1 MKVILK
7 KAVVVVTIG
16 MMAMLQS
23 CSSND
28 DLDGYTPTNFNVGGK
43 VEKGPF
49 VRGTA
54 IQMQP
59 LDADLDE
66 TGESFTST
74 ITDNEGTFTFGSK
87 LLKSPYVKLSASGY
101 YFNEVTGELSKGT
114 LALNAVANLQNAA
127 DVNLNILSHLKYQR
141 VMDLVSKDGKSFK
154 EANNQAQEEVLK
166 TFGLEKYA
174 KTDVNHFSI
183 TSGTDEAAALIA
195 VSSLILYNRS
205 EAQITEYLSQLSEEF
220 AEDGNFSETT
230 KLQIRKDMF
239 SLESKLPQIAENIKK
254 RYQEMGKEV
263 AVKNLIYYFDWD
275 GDGTAG
281 NEIAPENHPV
291 SLEANNINVPM
302 EGGSYEVKVNTT
314 VPVYLERPS
323 ISGDDISNLTPVWGM
338 EIYETGSGSE
348 PSINYT
354 KELNNNILKV
364 VVKAASFRKEQTA
377 SIPLYD
383 GMGNV
388 VASLSLTQQANPNA
402 EIIVPRLGSEGI
414 SLVSDFM
421 RSLSEAVTLEAG
433 INYCYTKIINNPRL
447 VAPSLV
453 APISSSEPNIRN
465 CWIDSY
471 QALNMIARLYR
482 ADAMYRAV
490 YSPYLNVYRDLCY
503 YQLLTW
509 WGGVVV
515 IPNTGFDGYVDSY
528 VSRTSESGILQML
541 EEELLDAIKDLDE
554 KKCVAFAINANDA
567 LFVSKDVAR
576 ILLAKV
582 YMYQQKWAAAS
593 ELLQQ
598 VVDKNIYSMEKVPT
612 KYTSE
617 NKDLILALNFS
628 NGSRASRVNVDGSP
642 EDVVPIMTTT
652 DVKLLYAECEIHLGN
667 NAKASK
673 YISEVGNI
681 NGISGTNVSVEGIK
695 QLRKSLKLQDYFAF
709 LKRNGLAMKEL
720 GLEKYQLL
728 LPIPQNEINANP
740 NLTQNPGY

>member
-141 VMDLVSKDGKSFK
+141 VMDLVAKDGKSFK

-291 SLEANNINVPM
+291 SLETNNINVPM

-323 ISGDDISNLTPVWGM
+323 IPGDDIYDNSTSVLGM
-338 EIYETGSGSE
+338 KIYETGSGSE
-348 PSINYT
+348 PCINYS

-364 VVKAASFRKEQTA
+364 VVKAASFRKEQA
-377 SIPLYD
+377 VSIPLYD

-388 VASLSLTQQANPNA
+388 VARLNLTQQANPNA
-402 EIIVPRLGSEGI
+402 EIIVPRLGSDGI

-447 VAPSLV
+447 VAP
-453 APISSSEPNIRN
+453 ISSFNENLINYWSNEY
-465 CWIDSY
+465 SS
-471 QALNMIARLYR
+471 LNLIAYLYR
-482 ADAMYRAV
+482 ADSMYRAV
-490 YSPYLNVYRDLCY
+490 YSPYLNVYRDMCY
-503 YQLLTW
+503 YQMLIW

-515 IPNTGFDGYVDSY
+515 VPNAGFESY
-528 VSRTSESGILQML
+528 ADPSRTSESSILQML
-541 EEELLDAIKDLDE
+541 EEELVEAIRNLDE
-554 KKCVAFAINANDA
+554 KKCVAFATNANDA

-593 ELLQQ
+593 NLLQK
-598 VVDKNIYSMEKVPT
+598 VVDKSIYPIEKVPT

-617 NKDLILALNFS
+617 NKDLILALMVGNE
-628 NGSRASRVNVDGSP
+628 SRASRVYVDGSP

-673 YISEVGNI
+673 YISEVDNV
-681 NGISGTNVSVEGIK
+681 NGISGTSVSVEGIK

-709 LKRNGLAMKEL
+709 LKRNGLAIKEL

-728 LPIPQNEINANP
+728 LPIPQNEINAYPSLN
-740 NLTQNPGY
+740 QNPGY

>member
-141 VMDLVSKDGKSFK
+141 VMDLVAKDGKSFK
-154 EANNQAQEEVLK
+154 GANNQAQEEVLK

-291 SLEANNINVPM
+291 SLEENNINVPM

-323 ISGDDISNLTPVWGM
+323 IPGDDIYDNSTSVSGM
-338 EIYETGSGSE
+338 GIYETGSGSV

-354 KELNNNILKV
+354 KELKNNILKV
-364 VVKAASFRKEQTA
+364 VVKAASFRKEQA
-377 SIPLYD
+377 VSIPLYD

-388 VASLSLTQQANPNA
+388 VARLNLTQQANPNA
-402 EIIVPRLGSEGI
+402 EIIVPRLGSEGLSCVYGFLI
-414 SLVSDFM
+414 SLAN
-421 RSLSEAVTLEAG
+421 AVTLEAQM
-433 INYCYTKIINNPRL
+433 NYRYTKIINDPNF
-447 VAPSLV
+447 V
-453 APISSSEPNIRN
+453 APIRSSEPNIRK
-465 CWIDSY
+465 CWNDSY
-471 QALNMIARLYR
+471 QALNMIAWLYR

-503 YQLLTW
+503 YQMLIW

-515 IPNTGFDGYVDSY
+515 MPNAGFESY
-528 VSRTSESGILQML
+528 ADPSKTSESSILQML
-541 EEELLDAIKDLDE
+541 EEELVDAIKNLDE
-554 KKCVAFAINANDA
+554 KKCVAFATNANDA

-593 ELLQQ
+593 NLLQQ

-617 NKDLILALNFS
+617 NKDLILALEFG

-642 EDVVPIMTTT
+642 EKVVPIMTTT

-709 LKRNGLAMKEL
+709 LKRNGLAIKEL

-728 LPIPQNEINANP
+728 LPIPENAIDMNP

>member
-141 VMDLVSKDGKSFK
+141 VMDLVAKDGKSFK

-291 SLEANNINVPM
+291 SLETNNINVPM

-323 ISGDDISNLTPVWGM
+323 IPGDDIYDNSTSVSGM
-338 EIYETGSGSE
+338 GIYETGSGSE
-348 PSINYT
+348 PCINYT

-364 VVKAASFRKEQTA
+364 VVKAASFRKEQA
-377 SIPLYD
+377 VSIPLYD
-383 GMGNV
+383 GMGNE
-388 VASLSLTQQANPNA
+388 VARLNLTQQANPNA
-402 EIIVPRLGSEGI
+402 EIIVPRLGSVGI
-414 SLVSDFM
+414 SCVSEFM
-421 RSLSEAVTLEAG
+421 KSLANAVTLEAQM
-433 INYCYTKIINNPRL
+433 NFRYTKIINDPNF
-447 VAPSLV
+447 V
-453 APISSSEPNIRN
+453 APIRSSEPNIRK
-465 CWIDSY
+465 CWNDSY

-503 YQLLTW
+503 YQMLIW

-515 IPNTGFDGYVDSY
+515 MPNAGFEGYADSY
-528 VSRTSESGILQML
+528 VPRTSESSILQML
-541 EEELLDAIKDLDE
+541 EEELVEAIRNLDE
-554 KKCVAFAINANDA
+554 KKCVAFATNANDA

-593 ELLQQ
+593 NLLQQ

-617 NKDLILALNFS
+617 NKDLIWSFAEY
-628 NGSRASRVNVDGSP
+628 RITRVSRVYVDGSP
-642 EDVVPIMTTT
+642 EEVVPIMTTT
-652 DVKLLYAECEIHLGN
+652 DVKLLYAECQIHLGN

-681 NGISGTNVSVEGIK
+681 NGISGTSVSVEGIK

-728 LPIPQNEINANP
+728 LPIPQDEINANP
-740 NLTQNPGY
+740 SLNQNPGY

>member
-291 SLEANNINVPM
+291 SLETNNINVPM

-323 ISGDDISNLTPVWGM
+323 IPGDDISNLTPVLGM
-338 EIYETGSGSE
+338 GIYETGSGSE

-364 VVKAASFRKEQTA
+364 VVKAASFRKEQA
-377 SIPLYD
+377 VSIPLYD

-421 RSLSEAVTLEAG
+421 RSLSEAVTREAG
-433 INYCYTKIINNPRL
+433 MNYRYTKIINDPRF
-447 VAPSLV
+447 V
-453 APISSSEPNIRN
+453 APIRSSETNIHN

-554 KKCVAFAINANDA
+554 KKCVAFATNANDA

-593 ELLQQ
+593 NLLQQ

-617 NKDLILALNFS
+617 NKDLILALKFGI
-628 NGSRASRVNVDGSP
+628 GSRASRVNVDGSP
-642 EDVVPIMTTT
+642 EEVVPIMTTT

-728 LPIPQNEINANP
+728 LPIPQNELMGNP
-740 NLTQNPGY
+740 NLNQNPGY

>member
-28 DLDGYTPTNFNVGGK
+28 DLDGYTPTNFNVAGK

-141 VMDLVSKDGKSFK
+141 VMNLVAKDGKSFK

-263 AVKNLIYYFDWD
+263 AVKNLIYFFDWD

-291 SLEANNINVPM
+291 SLETNNINVPM

-323 ISGDDISNLTPVWGM
+323 FSEIENYPSVSVSGT
-338 EIYETGSGSE
+338 EIYETGSGNE
-348 PSINYT
+348 PCINYT

-364 VVKAASFRKEQTA
+364 VVKAASFRKEQA
-377 SIPLYD
+377 VSIPLYD
-383 GMGNV
+383 GMGNE
-388 VASLSLTQQANPNA
+388 VACLNLTQQANPNA
-402 EIIVPRLGSEGI
+402 EIIVPRLGSVGI

-433 INYCYTKIINNPRL
+433 MNYRYTKIINDSRF
-447 VAPSLV
+447 V
-453 APISSSEPNIRN
+453 APIRSSEPNIHN
-465 CWIDSY
+465 CWINSY

-482 ADAMYRAV
+482 VDSMYRAV

-503 YQLLTW
+503 YQMLIW

-515 IPNTGFDGYVDSY
+515 MPNAGFEGYADSY
-528 VSRTSESGILQML
+528 VPRTSESSILQML
-541 EEELLDAIKDLDE
+541 EEELVEAIRNLDE
-554 KKCVAFAINANDA
+554 KKCVAFATNANDA

-593 ELLQQ
+593 NLLQQ

-617 NKDLILALNFS
+617 NKDLILALKFGI
-628 NGSRASRVNVDGSP
+628 GSRASRVNVDGSP
-642 EDVVPIMTTT
+642 EEVVPIMTTT

-728 LPIPQNEINANP
+728 LPIPQNELMGNP
-740 NLTQNPGY
+740 NLNQNPGY

>member
-141 VMDLVSKDGKSFK
+141 VMDLVAKDGKSFK
-154 EANNQAQEEVLK
+154 EATNQAQEEVLK

-291 SLEANNINVPM
+291 SLETNNINVPM

-323 ISGDDISNLTPVWGM
+323 IPGDDKYDNLTSVPGM
-338 EIYETGSGSE
+338 GIYETGSGSE
-348 PSINYT
+348 PCINYT

-364 VVKAASFRKEQTA
+364 VVKAASFRKEQA
-377 SIPLYD
+377 VSIPLYD

-388 VASLSLTQQANPNA
+388 VASLNLTQQANPNA
-402 EIIVPRLGSEGI
+402 GIIVPRLGSDGI
-414 SLVSDFM
+414 SCVFGFM
-421 RSLSEAVTLEAG
+421 ESLANAVTLEAQM
-433 INYCYTKIINNPRL
+433 NYRYTKIIND
-447 VAPSLV
+447 PSFV
-453 APISSSEPNIRN
+453 APIRSSESNIHD
-465 CWIDSY
+465 CWINSY
-471 QALNMIARLYR
+471 QALNRIASLYR

-503 YQLLTW
+503 YQMLIW

-515 IPNTGFDGYVDSY
+515 MPNAGFGSCADP
-528 VSRTSESGILQML
+528 SRTSESSILQML
-541 EEELLDAIKDLDE
+541 EEELVEAIRNLDE
-554 KKCVAFAINANDA
+554 KKCVAFATNANDA

-593 ELLQQ
+593 DLLQK

-617 NKDLILALNFS
+617 SKDLILALMFGI
-628 NGSRASRVNVDGSP
+628 GSRASRVNVDGSP
-642 EDVVPIMTTT
+642 EEVVPIMTTT
-652 DVKLLYAECEIHLGN
+652 DVKLLYAECQIHLGN

-728 LPIPQNEINANP
+728 LPIPQNEIDMNP
-740 NLTQNPGY
+740 NFTQNPGY

>member
-141 VMDLVSKDGKSFK
+141 VMDLVAKDGKSFK

-291 SLEANNINVPM
+291 SLETNNINVPM

-323 ISGDDISNLTPVWGM
+323 IPGDDIYDNSTSVLGM
-338 EIYETGSGSE
+338 KIYETGSGSE
-348 PSINYT
+348 PCINYS

-364 VVKAASFRKEQTA
+364 VVKAASFRKKQA
-377 SIPLYD
+377 VSIPLYD

-388 VASLSLTQQANPNA
+388 VARLNLTQQANPNA
-402 EIIVPRLGSEGI
+402 EIIVPRLGSDGI
-414 SLVSDFM
+414 SCVSEFM
-421 RSLSEAVTLEAG
+421 KSLANAVTLEAQM
-433 INYCYTKIINNPRL
+433 NYRYTKIIND
-447 VAPSLV
+447 PSFV
-453 APISSSEPNIRN
+453 APIRSSESNIHN
-465 CWIDSY
+465 CYINSY

-490 YSPYLNVYRDLCY
+490 YSPYLNVYRDMCY
-503 YQLLTW
+503 YQMLIW

-515 IPNTGFDGYVDSY
+515 VPNAGFEGYADSY
-528 VSRTSESGILQML
+528 VPRTSESSILQML
-541 EEELLDAIKDLDE
+541 EEELVEAIRNLDE
-554 KKCVAFAINANDA
+554 KKCVAFATNANDA

-593 ELLQQ
+593 NLLQQ

-617 NKDLILALNFS
+617 NKDLILALKVGNE
-628 NGSRASRVNVDGSP
+628 SRDSRVNVDGSP
-642 EDVVPIMTTT
+642 EKVVPIMTTT

-728 LPIPQNEINANP
+728 LPIPQDEINANP
-740 NLTQNPGY
+740 SLNQNPGY

>member
-59 LDADLDE
+59 LDAELDE

-141 VMDLVSKDGKSFK
+141 VMDLVAKDGKSFK

-166 TFGLEKYA
+166 IFGLEKYA

-291 SLEANNINVPM
+291 RLETNNINVPM

-323 ISGDDISNLTPVWGM
+323 IPGDDIYDNSTSVSGM
-338 EIYETGSGSE
+338 EIYETGSE
-348 PSINYT
+348 PCFNYT

-364 VVKAASFRKEQTA
+364 VVKAASFRKEQA
-377 SIPLYD
+377 VSIPLYD

-388 VASLSLTQQANPNA
+388 VASLNLTQEANPNA
-402 EIIVPRLGSEGI
+402 EIIVPRLGSDGI
-414 SLVSDFM
+414 RLVSGLM
-421 RSLSEAVTLEAG
+421 ERLANAVTLEAQM
-433 INYCYTKIINNPRL
+433 NYRYTKIINDPHF
-447 VAPSLV
+447 V
-453 APISSSEPNIRN
+453 APISSSEPNINN
-465 CWIDSY
+465 CWRYSY
-471 QALNMIARLYR
+471 QALNRIAMLYR

-503 YQLLTW
+503 YQMLIW

-515 IPNTGFDGYVDSY
+515 VPNAGFESY
-528 VSRTSESGILQML
+528 ADPSRTSESSILQML
-541 EEELLDAIKDLDE
+541 EEELVEAIRNLDE
-554 KKCVAFAINANDA
+554 KKCVAFATNANDA

-593 ELLQQ
+593 NLLQK
-598 VVDKNIYSMEKVPT
+598 VVDKSIYPIEKVPT

-617 NKDLILALNFS
+617 NKDLILALMVGNE
-628 NGSRASRVNVDGSP
+628 SRASRVYVDGSP

-673 YISEVGNI
+673 YISEVDNV
-681 NGISGTNVSVEGIK
+681 NGISGTSVSVEGIK
-695 QLRKSLKLQDYFAF
+695 QLKKSLKLQDYFAF
-709 LKRNGLAMKEL
+709 LKRNGLAIKEL

-728 LPIPQNEINANP
+728 LPIPQNEINMNP
-740 NLTQNPGY
+740 NMTQNPGY

>member
-141 VMDLVSKDGKSFK
+141 VMDLVAKDGKSFK

-291 SLEANNINVPM
+291 SLETNNINVPM

-323 ISGDDISNLTPVWGM
+323 IPGDDIYDNSTSVSGM
-338 EIYETGSGSE
+338 GIYETGSGSE
-348 PSINYT
+348 PCINYT

-364 VVKAASFRKEQTA
+364 VVKAAFFRKEQA
-377 SIPLYD
+377 VSVPLYD

-388 VASLSLTQQANPNA
+388 VARLNLTQQANPNA
-402 EIIVPRLGSEGI
+402 EIIVPRLGSVGI
-414 SLVSDFM
+414 SCVSEFM
-421 RSLSEAVTLEAG
+421 KSLANAVTLEAQ
-433 INYCYTKIINNPRL
+433 INYRYTKIINDSRF
-447 VAPSLV
+447 V
-453 APISSSEPNIRN
+453 APIRSSEPNIRK
-465 CWIDSY
+465 CWNDSY

-503 YQLLTW
+503 YQMLIW

-515 IPNTGFDGYVDSY
+515 MPNAGFEGYADSY
-528 VSRTSESGILQML
+528 VPRTSESSILQML
-541 EEELLDAIKDLDE
+541 EEELVEAIRNLDE
-554 KKCVAFAINANDA
+554 KKCVAFATNANDA

-593 ELLQQ
+593 DLLQQ

-617 NKDLILALNFS
+617 SKDLILALKVGNE
-628 NGSRASRVNVDGSP
+628 SRASRVNVDGSP
-642 EDVVPIMTTT
+642 EEVVPIMTTT

-681 NGISGTNVSVEGIK
+681 NGISGTSVSVEGIK

-728 LPIPQNEINANP
+728 LPIPQDEINANP
-740 NLTQNPGY
+740 SLNQNPGY

>member
-141 VMDLVSKDGKSFK
+141 VMDLVAKDGKSFK

-263 AVKNLIYYFDWD
+263 AVKNLIYFFDWD

-291 SLEANNINVPM
+291 SLETNNINVPM

-323 ISGDDISNLTPVWGM
+323 IPGDDIYDNSTSVLGM
-338 EIYETGSGSE
+338 KIYETGSGSE
-348 PSINYT
+348 PCINYS

-364 VVKAASFRKEQTA
+364 VVKAASFRKEQA
-377 SIPLYD
+377 VSIPLYD

-388 VASLSLTQQANPNA
+388 VARLNLTQQANPNA
-402 EIIVPRLGSEGI
+402 EIIVPRLGSDGI

-447 VAPSLV
+447 VAP
-453 APISSSEPNIRN
+453 ISSFNENLINYWSNEY
-465 CWIDSY
+465 SS
-471 QALNMIARLYR
+471 LNLIAYLYR
-482 ADAMYRAV
+482 ADSMYRAV
-490 YSPYLNVYRDLCY
+490 YSPYLNVYRDMCY
-503 YQLLTW
+503 YQMLIW

-515 IPNTGFDGYVDSY
+515 VPNAGFESY
-528 VSRTSESGILQML
+528 ADPSRTSESSILQML
-541 EEELLDAIKDLDE
+541 EEELVEAIRNLDE
-554 KKCVAFAINANDA
+554 KKCVAFATNANDA

-593 ELLQQ
+593 DLLQK

-617 NKDLILALNFS
+617 SKDLILALMFGI
-628 NGSRASRVNVDGSP
+628 GSRASRVNVDGSP
-642 EDVVPIMTTT
+642 EEVVPIMTTT
-652 DVKLLYAECEIHLGN
+652 DVKLLYAECQIHLGN

-728 LPIPQNEINANP
+728 LPIPQNEIDMNP
-740 NLTQNPGY
+740 NFTQNPGY

>member
-141 VMDLVSKDGKSFK
+141 VMDLVAKDGKSFK

-263 AVKNLIYYFDWD
+263 AVKNLIYFFDWD

-291 SLEANNINVPM
+291 SLETNNINVPM

-323 ISGDDISNLTPVWGM
+323 IPGDDIYDNSTSVLGM
-338 EIYETGSGSE
+338 KIYETGSGSE
-348 PSINYT
+348 PCINYS

-364 VVKAASFRKEQTA
+364 VVKAASFRKEQA
-377 SIPLYD
+377 VSIPLYD

-388 VASLSLTQQANPNA
+388 VARLNLTQQANPNA
-402 EIIVPRLGSEGI
+402 EIIVPRLGSDGI

-447 VAPSLV
+447 VAP
-453 APISSSEPNIRN
+453 ISSFNENLINYWSNEY
-465 CWIDSY
+465 SS
-471 QALNMIARLYR
+471 LNLIAYFYR
-482 ADAMYRAV
+482 ADSMYRAV
-490 YSPYLNVYRDLCY
+490 YSPYLNVYRDMCY
-503 YQLLTW
+503 YQMLIW

-515 IPNTGFDGYVDSY
+515 VPNAGFESY
-528 VSRTSESGILQML
+528 ADPSRTSESSILQML
-541 EEELLDAIKDLDE
+541 EEELVEAIRNLDE
-554 KKCVAFAINANDA
+554 KKCVAFATNANDA

-593 ELLQQ
+593 NLLQK
-598 VVDKNIYSMEKVPT
+598 VVDKSIYPIEKVPT

-617 NKDLILALNFS
+617 NKDLILALMVGNE
-628 NGSRASRVNVDGSP
+628 SRASRVYVDGSP

-673 YISEVGNI
+673 YISEVDNV
-681 NGISGTNVSVEGIK
+681 NGISGTSVSVEGIK

-709 LKRNGLAMKEL
+709 LKRNGLAIKEL

-728 LPIPQNEINANP
+728 LPIPQNEINMNP
-740 NLTQNPGY
+740 NMTQNPGY

>member
-141 VMDLVSKDGKSFK
+141 VMDLVAKDGKSFK

-239 SLESKLPQIAENIKK
+239 SLKSKLPQIAENIKK

-263 AVKNLIYYFDWD
+263 AVKNLIYFFDWD

-291 SLEANNINVPM
+291 SLETNNINVPM

-323 ISGDDISNLTPVWGM
+323 IPGDDIYDNSTSVLGM
-338 EIYETGSGSE
+338 KIYETGSGSE
-348 PSINYT
+348 PCINYS

-364 VVKAASFRKEQTA
+364 VVKAASFRKEQA
-377 SIPLYD
+377 VSIPLYD

-388 VASLSLTQQANPNA
+388 VARLNLTQQANPNA
-402 EIIVPRLGSEGI
+402 EIIVPRLGSDGI

-447 VAPSLV
+447 VAP
-453 APISSSEPNIRN
+453 ISSFNENLINYWSNEY
-465 CWIDSY
+465 SS
-471 QALNMIARLYR
+471 LNLIAYLYR
-482 ADAMYRAV
+482 ADSMYRAV
-490 YSPYLNVYRDLCY
+490 YSPYLNVYRDMCY
-503 YQLLTW
+503 YQMLIW

-515 IPNTGFDGYVDSY
+515 VPNAGFESY
-528 VSRTSESGILQML
+528 ADPSRTSESSILQML
-541 EEELLDAIKDLDE
+541 EEELVEAIRNLDE
-554 KKCVAFAINANDA
+554 KKCVAFATNANDA

-593 ELLQQ
+593 NLLQK
-598 VVDKNIYSMEKVPT
+598 VVDKSIYPIEKVPT

-617 NKDLILALNFS
+617 NKDLILALMVGNE
-628 NGSRASRVNVDGSP
+628 SRASRVYVDGSP

-673 YISEVGNI
+673 YISEVDNV
-681 NGISGTNVSVEGIK
+681 NGISGTSVSVEGIK

-709 LKRNGLAMKEL
+709 LKRNGLAIKEL

-728 LPIPQNEINANP
+728 LPIPQNEINMNP
-740 NLTQNPGY
+740 NMTQNPGY

>member
-59 LDADLDE
+59 LDAELDE

-141 VMDLVSKDGKSFK
+141 VMDLVAKDGKSFK

-275 GDGTAG
+275 EDGTAG

-291 SLEANNINVPM
+291 SLETNNINVTM

-314 VPVYLERPS
+314 VPVFLERPS
-323 ISGDDISNLTPVWGM
+323 IPGDDIYDNSTSVSGM

-348 PSINYT
+348 PFINYT

-364 VVKAASFRKEQTA
+364 VVKAASFRKEQA
-377 SIPLYD
+377 VSIPLYD

-402 EIIVPRLGSEGI
+402 EIIVPRLGSDGI
-414 SLVSDFM
+414 RLVSGLM
-421 RSLSEAVTLEAG
+421 ESLANAVTLEAQM
-433 INYCYTKIINNPRL
+433 NYRYTKIIND
-447 VAPSLV
+447 PSFV
-453 APISSSEPNIRN
+453 APISSFNENLVNYWFNEYS
-465 CWIDSY
+465 S
-471 QALNMIARLYR
+471 LNLIAYLYR
-482 ADAMYRAV
+482 ADSMYRAV

-515 IPNTGFDGYVDSY
+515 MPNAGFGYADSY
-528 VSRTSESGILQML
+528 FPRTSESSILQML
-541 EEELLDAIKDLDE
+541 EEELVEAIRNLDE
-554 KKCVAFAINANDA
+554 KKCVAFATNANDA

-593 ELLQQ
+593 NLLQQ

-617 NKDLILALNFS
+617 NKDLILALKVGNE
-628 NGSRASRVNVDGSP
+628 SRASRVNVDGSP
-642 EDVVPIMTTT
+642 EKVVPIMTTT

-728 LPIPQNEINANP
+728 LPIPQNEIMVNP
-740 NLTQNPGY
+740 KLTQNPGY

>member
-141 VMDLVSKDGKSFK
+141 VMDLVAKDGKSFK

-291 SLEANNINVPM
+291 SLETNNINVPM

-323 ISGDDISNLTPVWGM
+323 IPGDDIYDNSTSVSGM
-338 EIYETGSGSE
+338 EIYETGSGSV

-354 KELNNNILKV
+354 KELKNNILKV
-364 VVKAASFRKEQTA
+364 VVKAASFRKEQA
-377 SIPLYD
+377 VSIPLYD

-388 VASLSLTQQANPNA
+388 VARLNLTQQANPNA
-402 EIIVPRLGSEGI
+402 EIIVPRLGSDGI
-414 SLVSDFM
+414 RLVSGLM
-421 RSLSEAVTLEAG
+421 ERLANAVTLEAQM
-433 INYCYTKIINNPRL
+433 NYRYTKIINDPHF
-447 VAPSLV
+447 V
-453 APISSSEPNIRN
+453 APISSSEPNINN
-465 CWIDSY
+465 CWRYSY
-471 QALNMIARLYR
+471 QALNRIAMLYR

-503 YQLLTW
+503 YQMLIW

-515 IPNTGFDGYVDSY
+515 VPNAGFESY
-528 VSRTSESGILQML
+528 ADPSRTSESSILQML
-541 EEELLDAIKDLDE
+541 EEELVEAIRNLDE
-554 KKCVAFAINANDA
+554 KKCVAFATNANDA

-593 ELLQQ
+593 NLLQK
-598 VVDKNIYSMEKVPT
+598 VVDKSIYPIEKVPT

-617 NKDLILALNFS
+617 NKDLILALMVGNE
-628 NGSRASRVNVDGSP
+628 SRASRVYVDGSP

-673 YISEVGNI
+673 YISEVDNV
-681 NGISGTNVSVEGIK
+681 NGISGTSVSVEGIK

-709 LKRNGLAMKEL
+709 LKRNGLAIKEL

-728 LPIPQNEINANP
+728 LPIPQNEINMNP
-740 NLTQNPGY
+740 NMTQNPGY

>member
-141 VMDLVSKDGKSFK
+141 VMDLVAKDGKSFK

-263 AVKNLIYYFDWD
+263 AVKNLIYFFDWD

-291 SLEANNINVPM
+291 SLETNNINVPM

-323 ISGDDISNLTPVWGM
+323 IPGDDIYDNSTSVLGM
-338 EIYETGSGSE
+338 KIYETGSGSE
-348 PSINYT
+348 PCINYS

-364 VVKAASFRKEQTA
+364 VVKAASFRKEQA
-377 SIPLYD
+377 VSIPLYD

-388 VASLSLTQQANPNA
+388 VARLNLTQQANPNA
-402 EIIVPRLGSEGI
+402 EIIVPRLGSDGI
-414 SLVSDFM
+414 SCVSEFM
-421 RSLSEAVTLEAG
+421 KSLANAVTLEAQM
-433 INYCYTKIINNPRL
+433 NYRYTKIIND
-447 VAPSLV
+447 PSFV
-453 APISSSEPNIRN
+453 APIRSSESNIHN
-465 CWIDSY
+465 CYINSY

-490 YSPYLNVYRDLCY
+490 YSPYLNVYRDMCY
-503 YQLLTW
+503 YQMLIW

-515 IPNTGFDGYVDSY
+515 VPNAGFEGYADSY
-528 VSRTSESGILQML
+528 VPRTSESSILQML
-541 EEELLDAIKDLDE
+541 EEELVEAIRNLDE
-554 KKCVAFAINANDA
+554 KKCVAFATNANDA

-593 ELLQQ
+593 NLLQQ

-617 NKDLILALNFS
+617 NKDLILALKVGNE
-628 NGSRASRVNVDGSP
+628 SRDSRVNVDGSP
-642 EDVVPIMTTT
+642 EKVVPIMTTT

-673 YISEVGNI
+673 YISEVDNV
-681 NGISGTNVSVEGIK
+681 NSISGTSVSVEGIK

-728 LPIPQNEINANP
+728 LPIPQDEINANP
-740 NLTQNPGY
+740 SLNQNPGY

>member
-7 KAVVVVTIG
+7 KAVMVVTIG

-220 AEDGNFSETT
+220 ADDGNFSETT

-323 ISGDDISNLTPVWGM
+323 FSEIENYPSVSVSGMG
-338 EIYETGSGSE
+338 IYETGSGSE

-364 VVKAASFRKEQTA
+364 VVKAASFRKEQA
-377 SIPLYD
+377 VSIPLYD

-421 RSLSEAVTLEAG
+421 RSLSEAVPREAQ
-433 INYCYTKIINNPRL
+433 INYRYTKIINDPRF
-447 VAPSLV
+447 V
-453 APISSSEPNIRN
+453 APISSSESNIRK

-554 KKCVAFAINANDA
+554 KKCVAFATNANDA

-617 NKDLILALNFS
+617 NKDLILALNFG

>member
-1 MKVILK
+1 
-7 KAVVVVTIG
+7 

-141 VMDLVSKDGKSFK
+141 VMDLVAKDGKSFK
-154 EANNQAQEEVLK
+154 EANNQTQEEVLK

-263 AVKNLIYYFDWD
+263 AVKNLIYFFDWD

-291 SLEANNINVPM
+291 SLETNNINVPM

-323 ISGDDISNLTPVWGM
+323 IPGDDIYDNSTSVLGM
-338 EIYETGSGSE
+338 KIYETGSGSE
-348 PSINYT
+348 PCINYS

-364 VVKAASFRKEQTA
+364 VVKAASFRKEQA
-377 SIPLYD
+377 VSIPLYD

-388 VASLSLTQQANPNA
+388 VARLNLTQQANPNA
-402 EIIVPRLGSEGI
+402 EIIVPRLGSDGI

-447 VAPSLV
+447 VAP
-453 APISSSEPNIRN
+453 ISSFNENLINYWSNEY
-465 CWIDSY
+465 SS
-471 QALNMIARLYR
+471 LNLIAYLYR
-482 ADAMYRAV
+482 ADSMYRAV
-490 YSPYLNVYRDLCY
+490 YSPYLNVYRDMCY
-503 YQLLTW
+503 YQMLIW

-515 IPNTGFDGYVDSY
+515 VPNAGFESY
-528 VSRTSESGILQML
+528 ADPSRTSESSILQML
-541 EEELLDAIKDLDE
+541 EEELVEAIRNLDE
-554 KKCVAFAINANDA
+554 KKCVAFATNANDA

-593 ELLQQ
+593 NLLQK
-598 VVDKNIYSMEKVPT
+598 VVDKSIYPIEKVPT

-617 NKDLILALNFS
+617 NKDLILALMVGNE
-628 NGSRASRVNVDGSP
+628 SRASRVYVDGSP

-652 DVKLLYAECEIHLGN
+652 DVKLLYAECEIHMGN

-673 YISEVGNI
+673 YISEVDNV
-681 NGISGTNVSVEGIK
+681 NGISGTSVSVEGIK

-709 LKRNGLAMKEL
+709 LKRNGLAIKEL

-728 LPIPQNEINANP
+728 LPIPQNEINMNP
-740 NLTQNPGY
+740 NMTQNPGY

>member
-7 KAVVVVTIG
+7 KAVVVVIIG

-141 VMDLVSKDGKSFK
+141 VMDLVAKDGKSFK

-291 SLEANNINVPM
+291 SLETNNINVPM

-323 ISGDDISNLTPVWGM
+323 FSEIENYPSVSVSGT
-338 EIYETGSGSE
+338 EIYETGSGNE
-348 PSINYT
+348 PCINYT

-364 VVKAASFRKEQTA
+364 VVKAASFRKEQA
-377 SIPLYD
+377 VSIPLYD
-383 GMGNV
+383 GMGNE
-388 VASLSLTQQANPNA
+388 VACLNLTQQANPNA
-402 EIIVPRLGSEGI
+402 EIIVPRLGSVGI

-433 INYCYTKIINNPRL
+433 MNYRYTKIINDSRF
-447 VAPSLV
+447 V
-453 APISSSEPNIRN
+453 APIRSSEPNIHN
-465 CWIDSY
+465 CWINSY

-482 ADAMYRAV
+482 VDSMYRAV

-503 YQLLTW
+503 YQMLTW

-515 IPNTGFDGYVDSY
+515 IPNIGFDGYVDSY

-554 KKCVAFAINANDA
+554 KKCVAFATNANDA

-593 ELLQQ
+593 NLLQQ

-617 NKDLILALNFS
+617 NKDLILALKFGI
-628 NGSRASRVNVDGSP
+628 GSRASRVNVDGSP
-642 EDVVPIMTTT
+642 EEVVPIMTTT

-681 NGISGTNVSVEGIK
+681 NGVSGTNVSVEGIK

-728 LPIPQNEINANP
+728 LPIPQNELMGNP
-740 NLTQNPGY
+740 NLNQNPGY

>member
-141 VMDLVSKDGKSFK
+141 VMDLVAKDGKSFK

-291 SLEANNINVPM
+291 SLETNNINVPM

-323 ISGDDISNLTPVWGM
+323 IPSDDKYDNLTSVPGM
-338 EIYETGSGSE
+338 GIYETGSGSE
-348 PSINYT
+348 PCINYT

-364 VVKAASFRKEQTA
+364 VVKAASFRKEQA
-377 SIPLYD
+377 VSIPLYD

-388 VASLSLTQQANPNA
+388 VASLNLTQQANPNA
-402 EIIVPRLGSEGI
+402 GIIVPRLGSDGI
-414 SLVSDFM
+414 SCVFGFM
-421 RSLSEAVTLEAG
+421 ESLANAVTLKAQM
-433 INYCYTKIINNPRL
+433 NYRYTKIIND
-447 VAPSLV
+447 PSFV
-453 APISSSEPNIRN
+453 APIRSSESNIHD
-465 CWIDSY
+465 CWINSY
-471 QALNMIARLYR
+471 QALNRIASLYR

-503 YQLLTW
+503 YQMLIW

-515 IPNTGFDGYVDSY
+515 MPNAGFGSY
-528 VSRTSESGILQML
+528 ADPSRTSESSILQML
-541 EEELLDAIKDLDE
+541 EEELVEAIRNLDE
-554 KKCVAFAINANDA
+554 KKCVAFATNANDA

-593 ELLQQ
+593 DLLQK

-617 NKDLILALNFS
+617 SKDLILALMFGI
-628 NGSRASRVNVDGSP
+628 GSRASRVNVDGSP
-642 EDVVPIMTTT
+642 EEVVPIMTTT
-652 DVKLLYAECEIHLGN
+652 DVKLLYAECQIHLGN

-728 LPIPQNEINANP
+728 LPIPQNEIDMNP
-740 NLTQNPGY
+740 NFTQNPGY

>member
-1 MKVILK
+1 M
-7 KAVVVVTIG
+7 
-16 MMAMLQS
+16 
-23 CSSND
+23 
-28 DLDGYTPTNFNVGGK
+28 
-43 VEKGPF
+43 
-49 VRGTA
+49 
-54 IQMQP
+54 
-59 LDADLDE
+59 
-66 TGESFTST
+66 
-74 ITDNEGTFTFGSK
+74 
-87 LLKSPYVKLSASGY
+87 
-101 YFNEVTGELSKGT
+101 
-114 LALNAVANLQNAA
+114 VA
-127 DVNLNILSHLKYQR
+127 
-141 VMDLVSKDGKSFK
+141 KDGKSFK

-220 AEDGNFSETT
+220 AEDGNFSEIT

-291 SLEANNINVPM
+291 SLETNNINVPM

-323 ISGDDISNLTPVWGM
+323 IPSDDKYDNLTSVPGM
-338 EIYETGSGSE
+338 GIYETGSGSE
-348 PSINYT
+348 PCINYT

-364 VVKAASFRKEQTA
+364 VVKAASFRKEQA
-377 SIPLYD
+377 VSIPLYD

-388 VASLSLTQQANPNA
+388 VASLNLTQQANPNA
-402 EIIVPRLGSEGI
+402 GIIVPRLGSDGI
-414 SLVSDFM
+414 SCVFGFM
-421 RSLSEAVTLEAG
+421 ESLANAVTLEAQM
-433 INYCYTKIINNPRL
+433 NYRYTKIIND
-447 VAPSLV
+447 PSFV
-453 APISSSEPNIRN
+453 APIRSSESNIHD
-465 CWIDSY
+465 CWINSY
-471 QALNMIARLYR
+471 QALNRIASLYR

-503 YQLLTW
+503 YQMLIW

-515 IPNTGFDGYVDSY
+515 MPNAGFGSY
-528 VSRTSESGILQML
+528 ADPSRTSESSILQML
-541 EEELLDAIKDLDE
+541 EEELVEAIRNLDE
-554 KKCVAFAINANDA
+554 KKCVAFATNANDA

-593 ELLQQ
+593 DLLQK

-617 NKDLILALNFS
+617 SKDLILALMFGI
-628 NGSRASRVNVDGSP
+628 GSRASRVNVDGSP
-642 EDVVPIMTTT
+642 EEVVPIMATT
-652 DVKLLYAECEIHLGN
+652 DVKLLYAECQIHLGN

-728 LPIPQNEINANP
+728 LPIPQNEIDMNP
-740 NLTQNPGY
+740 NFTQNPGY

>member
-141 VMDLVSKDGKSFK
+141 VMDLVAKDGKSFK

-275 GDGTAG
+275 GDGIAG

-291 SLEANNINVPM
+291 SLETNNINVPM

-323 ISGDDISNLTPVWGM
+323 FSEIENYPSVSVSGT
-338 EIYETGSGSE
+338 EIYETGSGNE
-348 PSINYT
+348 PCINYT

-364 VVKAASFRKEQTA
+364 VVKAASFRKEQA
-377 SIPLYD
+377 VSIPLYD
-383 GMGNV
+383 GMGNE
-388 VASLSLTQQANPNA
+388 VACLNLTQQANPNA
-402 EIIVPRLGSEGI
+402 EIIVPRLGSVGI

-421 RSLSEAVTLEAG
+421 RSLSEAVTREAG
-433 INYCYTKIINNPRL
+433 MNYRYTKIINDPRF
-447 VAPSLV
+447 V
-453 APISSSEPNIRN
+453 APIRSSETNIHN

-554 KKCVAFAINANDA
+554 KKCVAFATNANDA

-593 ELLQQ
+593 NLLQQ

-617 NKDLILALNFS
+617 NKDLILALKFGI
-628 NGSRASRVNVDGSP
+628 GSRASRVNVDGSP
-642 EDVVPIMTTT
+642 EEVVPIMTTT

-728 LPIPQNEINANP
+728 LPIPQNELMGNP

>member
-141 VMDLVSKDGKSFK
+141 VMDLVAKDGKSFK

-291 SLEANNINVPM
+291 SLETNNINVPM

-323 ISGDDISNLTPVWGM
+323 FSEIENYPSVSVSGT
-338 EIYETGSGSE
+338 EIYETGSGNE
-348 PSINYT
+348 PCINYT

-364 VVKAASFRKEQTA
+364 VVKAASFRKEQA
-377 SIPLYD
+377 VSIPLYD
-383 GMGNV
+383 GMGNE
-388 VASLSLTQQANPNA
+388 VACLNLTQQANPNA
-402 EIIVPRLGSEGI
+402 EIIVPRLGSVGI

-433 INYCYTKIINNPRL
+433 MNYRYTKIINDSRF
-447 VAPSLV
+447 V
-453 APISSSEPNIRN
+453 APIRSSEPNIHN
-465 CWIDSY
+465 CWINLY

-482 ADAMYRAV
+482 VDSMYRAV

-503 YQLLTW
+503 YQMLIW

-515 IPNTGFDGYVDSY
+515 IPNIGFDGYVDSY

-554 KKCVAFAINANDA
+554 KKCVAFATNANDA

-593 ELLQQ
+593 NLLQQ

-617 NKDLILALNFS
+617 NKDLILALKFGI
-628 NGSRASRVNVDGSP
+628 GSRASRVNVDGSP
-642 EDVVPIMTTT
+642 EEVVPIMTTT

-681 NGISGTNVSVEGIK
+681 NGVSGTNVSVEGIK

-728 LPIPQNEINANP
+728 LPIPQNELMGNP
-740 NLTQNPGY
+740 NLNQNPGY

>member
-28 DLDGYTPTNFNVGGK
+28 DLDGYIPTNFNVGGK

-141 VMDLVSKDGKSFK
+141 VMDLVAKDGKSFK

-263 AVKNLIYYFDWD
+263 AVKNLIYFFDWD

-291 SLEANNINVPM
+291 SLETNNINVPM

-323 ISGDDISNLTPVWGM
+323 IPGDDIYDNSTSVLGM
-338 EIYETGSGSE
+338 KIYETGSGSE
-348 PSINYT
+348 PCINYS

-364 VVKAASFRKEQTA
+364 VVKAASFRKEQA
-377 SIPLYD
+377 VSIPLYD

-388 VASLSLTQQANPNA
+388 VARLNLTQQANPNA
-402 EIIVPRLGSEGI
+402 EIIVPRLGSDGI

-447 VAPSLV
+447 VAP
-453 APISSSEPNIRN
+453 ISSFNENLINYWSNEY
-465 CWIDSY
+465 SS
-471 QALNMIARLYR
+471 LNLIAYLYR
-482 ADAMYRAV
+482 ADSMYRAV
-490 YSPYLNVYRDLCY
+490 YSPYLNVYRDMCY
-503 YQLLTW
+503 YQMLIW

-515 IPNTGFDGYVDSY
+515 VPNAGFESY
-528 VSRTSESGILQML
+528 ADPSRTSESSILQML
-541 EEELLDAIKDLDE
+541 EEELVEAIRNLDE
-554 KKCVAFAINANDA
+554 KKCVAFATNANDA

-593 ELLQQ
+593 NLLQK
-598 VVDKNIYSMEKVPT
+598 VVDKSIYPIEKVPT

-617 NKDLILALNFS
+617 NKDLILALMVGNE
-628 NGSRASRVNVDGSP
+628 SRASRVYVDGSP

-673 YISEVGNI
+673 YISEVDNV
-681 NGISGTNVSVEGIK
+681 NGISGTSVSVEGIK

-709 LKRNGLAMKEL
+709 LKRNGLAIKEL

-728 LPIPQNEINANP
+728 LPIPQNEINMNP
-740 NLTQNPGY
+740 NMTQNPGY

>member
-141 VMDLVSKDGKSFK
+141 VMDLVAKDGKSFK

-263 AVKNLIYYFDWD
+263 AVKNLIYFFDWD

-291 SLEANNINVPM
+291 SLETNNINVPM

-323 ISGDDISNLTPVWGM
+323 IPGDDIYDNSTSVLGM
-338 EIYETGSGSE
+338 KIYETGSGSE
-348 PSINYT
+348 PCINYS

-364 VVKAASFRKEQTA
+364 VVKAASFRKEQA
-377 SIPLYD
+377 VSIPLYD

-388 VASLSLTQQANPNA
+388 VARLNFTQQANPNA
-402 EIIVPRLGSEGI
+402 EIIVPRLGSDGI

-447 VAPSLV
+447 VAP
-453 APISSSEPNIRN
+453 ISSFNENLINYWSNEY
-465 CWIDSY
+465 SS
-471 QALNMIARLYR
+471 LNLIAYLYR
-482 ADAMYRAV
+482 ADSMYRAV
-490 YSPYLNVYRDLCY
+490 YSPYLNVYRDMCY
-503 YQLLTW
+503 YQMLIW

-515 IPNTGFDGYVDSY
+515 VPNAGFESY
-528 VSRTSESGILQML
+528 ADPSRTSESSILQML
-541 EEELLDAIKDLDE
+541 EEELVEAIRNLDE
-554 KKCVAFAINANDA
+554 KKCVAFATNANDA

-593 ELLQQ
+593 NLLQK
-598 VVDKNIYSMEKVPT
+598 VVDKSIYPIEKVPT

-617 NKDLILALNFS
+617 NKDLILALMVGNE
-628 NGSRASRVNVDGSP
+628 SRASRVYVDGSP

-673 YISEVGNI
+673 YISEVDNV
-681 NGISGTNVSVEGIK
+681 NGISGTSVSVEGIK

-709 LKRNGLAMKEL
+709 LKRNGLAIKEL

-728 LPIPQNEINANP
+728 LPIPQNEINMNP
-740 NLTQNPGY
+740 NMTQNPGY

>member
-1 MKVILK
+1 
-7 KAVVVVTIG
+7 
-16 MMAMLQS
+16 
-23 CSSND
+23 
-28 DLDGYTPTNFNVGGK
+28 
-43 VEKGPF
+43 
-49 VRGTA
+49 
-54 IQMQP
+54 MQP

-141 VMDLVSKDGKSFK
+141 VMDLVAKDGKSFK

-263 AVKNLIYYFDWD
+263 AVKNLIYFFDWD

-291 SLEANNINVPM
+291 SLETNNINVPM

-323 ISGDDISNLTPVWGM
+323 IPGDDIYDNSTSVLGM
-338 EIYETGSGSE
+338 KIYETGSGSE
-348 PSINYT
+348 PCINYS

-364 VVKAASFRKEQTA
+364 VVKAASFRKEQA
-377 SIPLYD
+377 VSIPLYD

-388 VASLSLTQQANPNA
+388 VARLHLTQQANPNA
-402 EIIVPRLGSEGI
+402 EIIVPRLGSDGI

-447 VAPSLV
+447 VAP
-453 APISSSEPNIRN
+453 ISSFNENLINYWSNEY
-465 CWIDSY
+465 SS
-471 QALNMIARLYR
+471 LNLIAYLYR
-482 ADAMYRAV
+482 ADSMYRAV
-490 YSPYLNVYRDLCY
+490 YSPYLNVYRDMCY
-503 YQLLTW
+503 YQMLIW

-515 IPNTGFDGYVDSY
+515 VPNAGFESY
-528 VSRTSESGILQML
+528 ADPSRTSESSILQML
-541 EEELLDAIKDLDE
+541 EEELVEAIRNLDE
-554 KKCVAFAINANDA
+554 KKCVAFATNANDA

-593 ELLQQ
+593 NLLQK
-598 VVDKNIYSMEKVPT
+598 VVDKSIYPIEKVPT

-617 NKDLILALNFS
+617 NKDLILALMVGNE
-628 NGSRASRVNVDGSP
+628 SRASRVYVDGSP

-673 YISEVGNI
+673 YISEVDNV
-681 NGISGTNVSVEGIK
+681 NGISGTSVSVEGIK

-728 LPIPQNEINANP
+728 LPIPENELMAHP

>member
-141 VMDLVSKDGKSFK
+141 VMDLVAKDGKSFK

-291 SLEANNINVPM
+291 SLETNDINVPM

-323 ISGDDISNLTPVWGM
+323 ISGDDIIDNLTPVLGM
-338 EIYETGSGSE
+338 GIYETGSGSE

-364 VVKAASFRKEQTA
+364 VVKTASFRKEQA
-377 SIPLYD
+377 VSIPLYD
-383 GMGNV
+383 GMGNE
-388 VASLSLTQQANPNA
+388 VARLNLTQQANPNA

-414 SLVSDFM
+414 SLFSGFM
-421 RSLSEAVTLEAG
+421 RSLSEAVTREAQ
-433 INYCYTKIINNPRL
+433 INYRYTKIINDPRF
-447 VAPSLV
+447 V
-453 APISSSEPNIRN
+453 APISSFNENLVNYWSNEY
-465 CWIDSY
+465 SS
-471 QALNMIARLYR
+471 LNLIAYLYR
-482 ADAMYRAV
+482 ADSMYRAV

-515 IPNTGFDGYVDSY
+515 RPNDAFEGLGQGK
-528 VSRTSESGILQML
+528 SESSILQML
-541 EEELLDAIKDLDE
+541 EEELFDAIKDLDE
-554 KKCVAFAINANDA
+554 KKCVAFATNANDA

-593 ELLQQ
+593 DLLQQ

-617 NKDLILALNFS
+617 NKDLIWSFAEYS
-628 NGSRASRVNVDGSP
+628 ITRVSRVYVDGSP
-642 EDVVPIMTTT
+642 EEVVPIMTTT
-652 DVKLLYAECEIHLGN
+652 DVKLLYAECQIHLGN

-681 NGISGTNVSVEGIK
+681 NGISGISVSVEGIK

-720 GLEKYQLL
+720 GLKKYQLL
-728 LPIPQNEINANP
+728 LPIPENEIMANP

>member
-1 MKVILK
+1 
-7 KAVVVVTIG
+7 
-16 MMAMLQS
+16 
-23 CSSND
+23 
-28 DLDGYTPTNFNVGGK
+28 
-43 VEKGPF
+43 
-49 VRGTA
+49 
-54 IQMQP
+54 MQP

-141 VMDLVSKDGKSFK
+141 VMNLVAKDGKSFK

-291 SLEANNINVPM
+291 SLETNNINVPM

-323 ISGDDISNLTPVWGM
+323 IPGDDIYDNSTSVSGM
-338 EIYETGSGSE
+338 EIYETGSE
-348 PSINYT
+348 PCINYT

-364 VVKAASFRKEQTA
+364 VVKAASFRKEQA
-377 SIPLYD
+377 VSIPLYD

-388 VASLSLTQQANPNA
+388 VASLNLTQQANPNA
-402 EIIVPRLGSEGI
+402 EIIVPRLGSDGI
-414 SLVSDFM
+414 RLVSGLM
-421 RSLSEAVTLEAG
+421 ERLANAVTLEAQM
-433 INYCYTKIINNPRL
+433 NYRYTKIINDPHF
-447 VAPSLV
+447 V
-453 APISSSEPNIRN
+453 APISSSEPNINN
-465 CWIDSY
+465 CWRYSY
-471 QALNMIARLYR
+471 QALNRIAMLYR

-503 YQLLTW
+503 YQMLIW

-515 IPNTGFDGYVDSY
+515 VPNAGFESY
-528 VSRTSESGILQML
+528 ADPSRTSESSILQML
-541 EEELLDAIKDLDE
+541 EEELVEAIRNLDE
-554 KKCVAFAINANDA
+554 KKCVAFATNANDA

-593 ELLQQ
+593 NLLQK
-598 VVDKNIYSMEKVPT
+598 VVDKSIYPIEKVPT

-617 NKDLILALNFS
+617 NKDLILALMVGNE
-628 NGSRASRVNVDGSP
+628 SRASRVYVDGSP

-673 YISEVGNI
+673 YISEVDNV
-681 NGISGTNVSVEGIK
+681 NGISGTSVSVEGIK

-709 LKRNGLAMKEL
+709 LKRNGLAIKEL

-728 LPIPQNEINANP
+728 LPIPQNEINMNP
-740 NLTQNPGY
+740 NMTQNPGY

>member
-141 VMDLVSKDGKSFK
+141 VMDLVAKDGKSFK

-263 AVKNLIYYFDWD
+263 AVKNLIYFFDWD

-291 SLEANNINVPM
+291 SLETNNINVPM

-323 ISGDDISNLTPVWGM
+323 IPGDDIYDNSTSVLGM
-338 EIYETGSGSE
+338 KIYETGSGSE
-348 PSINYT
+348 PCINYS

-364 VVKAASFRKEQTA
+364 VVKAASFRKEQA
-377 SIPLYD
+377 VSIPLYD

-388 VASLSLTQQANPNA
+388 VARLNLTQQANPNA
-402 EIIVPRLGSEGI
+402 EIIVPRLGSDGI

-447 VAPSLV
+447 VAP
-453 APISSSEPNIRN
+453 ISSFNENLINYWSNEY
-465 CWIDSY
+465 SS
-471 QALNMIARLYR
+471 LNLIAYLYR
-482 ADAMYRAV
+482 ADSMYRAV
-490 YSPYLNVYRDLCY
+490 YSPYLNVYRDMCY
-503 YQLLTW
+503 YQMLIW

-515 IPNTGFDGYVDSY
+515 VPNAGFESY
-528 VSRTSESGILQML
+528 ADPSRTSESSILQML
-541 EEELLDAIKDLDE
+541 EEELVEAIRNLDE
-554 KKCVAFAINANDA
+554 KKCVAFATNANDA

-593 ELLQQ
+593 NLLRK
-598 VVDKNIYSMEKVPT
+598 VVDKSIYPIEKVPT

-617 NKDLILALNFS
+617 NKDLILALMVGNE
-628 NGSRASRVNVDGSP
+628 SRASRVYVDGSP

-673 YISEVGNI
+673 YISEVDNV
-681 NGISGTNVSVEGIK
+681 NGISGTSVSVEGIK

-709 LKRNGLAMKEL
+709 LKRNGLAIKEL

-728 LPIPQNEINANP
+728 LPIPQNGIDMNP

>member
-7 KAVVVVTIG
+7 KAVVVVAIG

-291 SLEANNINVPM
+291 SLETNNINVPM

-323 ISGDDISNLTPVWGM
+323 FSEIENYPSVSVSGT
-338 EIYETGSGSE
+338 EIYETGSGNE
-348 PSINYT
+348 PCINYT

-364 VVKAASFRKEQTA
+364 VVKAASFRKEQA
-377 SIPLYD
+377 VSIPLYD
-383 GMGNV
+383 GMGNE
-388 VASLSLTQQANPNA
+388 VARLNLTQQANPNA

-414 SLVSDFM
+414 RCVSEFTKSLAK
-421 RSLSEAVTLEAG
+421 AVTLEAQM
-433 INYCYTKIINNPRL
+433 NYRYTKIINDPNF
-447 VAPSLV
+447 V
-453 APISSSEPNIRN
+453 APIRCNEQNIHN
-465 CWIDSY
+465 CWINSY
-471 QALNMIARLYR
+471 QALNMIARMYK

-503 YQLLTW
+503 YQMLIW

-515 IPNTGFDGYVDSY
+515 MPNAGFEGYADSY
-528 VSRTSESGILQML
+528 VPRTSESSILQML
-541 EEELLDAIKDLDE
+541 EEELVDAIKDLDE
-554 KKCVAFAINANDA
+554 KKSVAFATNANDA

-593 ELLQQ
+593 NLLQQ
-598 VVDKNIYSMEKVPT
+598 VVDKNIYSMEKVTT

-617 NKDLILALNFS
+617 NKDLILALKFG
-628 NGSRASRVNVDGSP
+628 NGSRVSRVNVDGSP

-709 LKRNGLAMKEL
+709 LKRNGLAMKKL

-728 LPIPQNEINANP
+728 LPIPENEIMANP

>member
-127 DVNLNILSHLKYQR
+127 DVNLNILSYLKYQR
-141 VMDLVSKDGKSFK
+141 VMDLVAKDGKSFK

-291 SLEANNINVPM
+291 SLETNNINVPM

-323 ISGDDISNLTPVWGM
+323 FSEIENYPSVSVSGT
-338 EIYETGSGSE
+338 EIYETGSGNE
-348 PSINYT
+348 PCINYT

-364 VVKAASFRKEQTA
+364 VVKAASFRKEQA
-377 SIPLYD
+377 VSIPLYD
-383 GMGNV
+383 GMGNE
-388 VASLSLTQQANPNA
+388 VACLNLTQQANPNA
-402 EIIVPRLGSEGI
+402 EIIVPRLGSVGI

-433 INYCYTKIINNPRL
+433 MNYRYTKIIND
-447 VAPSLV
+447 PSFV
-453 APISSSEPNIRN
+453 APIRSSESNIHN
-465 CWIDSY
+465 CYINSY

-490 YSPYLNVYRDLCY
+490 YSPYLNVYRDMCY
-503 YQLLTW
+503 YQMLIW

-515 IPNTGFDGYVDSY
+515 VPNAGFEGYADSY
-528 VSRTSESGILQML
+528 VPRTSESSILQML
-541 EEELLDAIKDLDE
+541 EEELVEAIRNLDE
-554 KKCVAFAINANDA
+554 KKCVAFATNANDA

-593 ELLQQ
+593 NLLQQ

-617 NKDLILALNFS
+617 NKDLILALKVGNE
-628 NGSRASRVNVDGSP
+628 SRDSRVNVDGSP
-642 EDVVPIMTTT
+642 EKVVPIMTTT

-673 YISEVGNI
+673 YISEVDNV
-681 NGISGTNVSVEGIK
+681 NGISGTSVSVEGIK

-728 LPIPQNEINANP
+728 LPIPQDEINANP
-740 NLTQNPGY
+740 SLNQNPGY

>member
-141 VMDLVSKDGKSFK
+141 VMDLVAKDGKSFK

-220 AEDGNFSETT
+220 AEDGNFSEIT

-291 SLEANNINVPM
+291 SLETNNINVPM

-323 ISGDDISNLTPVWGM
+323 FSEIENYPSVSVSGM
-338 EIYETGSGSE
+338 EIYETGSGNE
-348 PSINYT
+348 PCINYT

-364 VVKAASFRKEQTA
+364 VVKAASFRKEQTV

-383 GMGNV
+383 GMGNE
-388 VASLSLTQQANPNA
+388 VACLNLTQQANPNA
-402 EIIVPRLGSEGI
+402 EIIVPRLGSDGI
-414 SLVSDFM
+414 RLVSGLM
-421 RSLSEAVTLEAG
+421 KKLSETVTLEAL
-433 INYCYTKIINNPRL
+433 INYRYTKIINDSRF
-447 VAPSLV
+447 V
-453 APISSSEPNIRN
+453 APISSFNENLVNYWSNEY
-465 CWIDSY
+465 SS
-471 QALNMIARLYR
+471 LNLIAYLYR
-482 ADAMYRAV
+482 ADSMYRAV

-509 WGGVVV
+509 WGSVVV
-515 IPNTGFDGYVDSY
+515 MPNDSFEGFGLGM
-528 VSRTSESGILQML
+528 SESSILQML
-541 EEELLDAIKDLDE
+541 EEELVDAIKDLDE
-554 KKCVAFAINANDA
+554 KKSVAFATNANDA

-593 ELLQQ
+593 NLLQQ

-617 NKDLILALNFS
+617 NKDLILALKLL
-628 NGSRASRVNVDGSP
+628 GIESRASRVNVDGSP
-642 EDVVPIMTTT
+642 EKVVPIMTTT

-673 YISEVGNI
+673 YILEVDNV
-681 NGISGTNVSVEGIK
+681 NGISGTSVSVEGIK

-728 LPIPQNEINANP
+728 LPIPQNGIDMNP

>member
-1 MKVILK
+1 MKVFLK

-141 VMDLVSKDGKSFK
+141 VMNLVAKDGKSFK

-291 SLEANNINVPM
+291 SLETNNINVPM

-323 ISGDDISNLTPVWGM
+323 IPGDDIYDNSTSVLGM
-338 EIYETGSGSE
+338 KIYETGSGSE
-348 PSINYT
+348 PCINYS

-364 VVKAASFRKEQTA
+364 VVKAASFRKEQA
-377 SIPLYD
+377 VSIPLYD

-388 VASLSLTQQANPNA
+388 VARLNLTQQANPNA
-402 EIIVPRLGSEGI
+402 EIIVPRLGSDGI

-421 RSLSEAVTLEAG
+421 RSLSETVTLEAG

-447 VAPSLV
+447 VAP
-453 APISSSEPNIRN
+453 ISSFNENLINYWSNEY
-465 CWIDSY
+465 SS
-471 QALNMIARLYR
+471 LNLIAYLYR
-482 ADAMYRAV
+482 ADSMYRAV
-490 YSPYLNVYRDLCY
+490 YSPYLNVYRDMCY
-503 YQLLTW
+503 YQMLIW

-515 IPNTGFDGYVDSY
+515 VPNAGFESY
-528 VSRTSESGILQML
+528 ADPSRTSESSILQML
-541 EEELLDAIKDLDE
+541 EEELVEAIRNLDE
-554 KKCVAFAINANDA
+554 KKCVAFATNANDA

-593 ELLQQ
+593 NLLQK
-598 VVDKNIYSMEKVPT
+598 VVDKSIYPIEKVPT

-617 NKDLILALNFS
+617 NKDLILALMVGNE
-628 NGSRASRVNVDGSP
+628 SRASRVYVDGSP

-673 YISEVGNI
+673 YISEVDNV
-681 NGISGTNVSVEGIK
+681 NGISGTSVSVEGIK

-709 LKRNGLAMKEL
+709 LKRNGLAIKEL

-728 LPIPQNEINANP
+728 LPIPQNEINAYPSLN
-740 NLTQNPGY
+740 QNPGY

>member
-7 KAVVVVTIG
+7 NAVVVVTIG

-141 VMDLVSKDGKSFK
+141 VMDLVAKDGKSFK

-291 SLEANNINVPM
+291 SLETNNINVPI

-323 ISGDDISNLTPVWGM
+323 FSEIENNPSVSVSGT
-338 EIYETGSGSE
+338 EIYEAGSGNE
-348 PSINYT
+348 PCINYT

-364 VVKAASFRKEQTA
+364 VVKAASFRKEQA
-377 SIPLYD
+377 VSIPLYD
-383 GMGNV
+383 GMGNEV
-388 VASLSLTQQANPNA
+388 TRLNLTQQANPNA
-402 EIIVPRLGSEGI
+402 EITVPRLGSVGI
-414 SLVSDFM
+414 SCVSEFM
-421 RSLSEAVTLEAG
+421 MSLAKAVTLEAQM
-433 INYCYTKIINNPRL
+433 NYRYTKIIND
-447 VAPSLV
+447 PSFV
-453 APISSSEPNIRN
+453 APIRSNETNIHN
-465 CWIDSY
+465 CWINSY

-503 YQLLTW
+503 YQMLIW

-515 IPNTGFDGYVDSY
+515 MPNAGFGYADSY
-528 VSRTSESGILQML
+528 FPRTSESSILQML
-541 EEELLDAIKDLDE
+541 EEELVEAIRNLDE
-554 KKCVAFAINANDA
+554 KKCVAFATNANDA

-593 ELLQQ
+593 NLLQQ

-617 NKDLILALNFS
+617 NKDLILALKFGNE
-628 NGSRASRVNVDGSP
+628 SRASRVNVDGSP
-642 EDVVPIMTTT
+642 EKVVPIMTTT
-652 DVKLLYAECEIHLGN
+652 DVKLLYAECQIHLGN

-740 NLTQNPGY
+740 SLNQNPGY

>member
-141 VMDLVSKDGKSFK
+141 VMDLVAKDGKSFK

-323 ISGDDISNLTPVWGM
+323 FSEIENYPSVSVSGMG
-338 EIYETGSGSE
+338 IYETGSGSE

-364 VVKAASFRKEQTA
+364 VVKAASFRKEQA
-377 SIPLYD
+377 VSIPLYD

-402 EIIVPRLGSEGI
+402 EIIVPRLGSDGI
-414 SLVSDFM
+414 SLVSGFM
-421 RSLSEAVTLEAG
+421 RSLSEAVPREAQ
-433 INYCYTKIINNPRL
+433 INYRYTKIINDPRF
-447 VAPSLV
+447 V
-453 APISSSEPNIRN
+453 APIRSNEPNILN

-482 ADAMYRAV
+482 VDSMYRAV

-554 KKCVAFAINANDA
+554 KKCVAFATNANDA

-617 NKDLILALNFS
+617 NKDLILALKFGI
-628 NGSRASRVNVDGSP
+628 GSRDSRVNVDGSP

-652 DVKLLYAECEIHLGN
+652 DVKLLYAECQIHLGN

-728 LPIPQNEINANP
+728 LPIPENELMANP

>member
-141 VMDLVSKDGKSFK
+141 VMDLVAKDGKSFK

-263 AVKNLIYYFDWD
+263 AVKNLIYFFDWD

-291 SLEANNINVPM
+291 SLETNNINVPM

-323 ISGDDISNLTPVWGM
+323 IPGDDIYDNSTSVLGM
-338 EIYETGSGSE
+338 KIYETGSGSE
-348 PSINYT
+348 PCINYS

-364 VVKAASFRKEQTA
+364 VVKAASFRKEQA
-377 SIPLYD
+377 VSIPLYD

-388 VASLSLTQQANPNA
+388 VARLNLTQQANPNA
-402 EIIVPRLGSEGI
+402 EIIVPRLGSDGI

-447 VAPSLV
+447 VAP
-453 APISSSEPNIRN
+453 ISSFNENLIHYWSNEY
-465 CWIDSY
+465 SS
-471 QALNMIARLYR
+471 LNLIAYLYR
-482 ADAMYRAV
+482 ADSMYRAV
-490 YSPYLNVYRDLCY
+490 YSPYLNVYRDMCY
-503 YQLLTW
+503 YQMLIW

-515 IPNTGFDGYVDSY
+515 VPNAGFESY
-528 VSRTSESGILQML
+528 ADPSRTSESSILQML
-541 EEELLDAIKDLDE
+541 EEELVEAIRNLDE
-554 KKCVAFAINANDA
+554 KKCVAFATNANDA

-593 ELLQQ
+593 NLLQK
-598 VVDKNIYSMEKVPT
+598 VVDKSIYPIEKVPT

-617 NKDLILALNFS
+617 NKDLILALMVGNE
-628 NGSRASRVNVDGSP
+628 SRASRVYVDGSP

-673 YISEVGNI
+673 YISEVDNV
-681 NGISGTNVSVEGIK
+681 NGISGTSVSVEGIN

-709 LKRNGLAMKEL
+709 LKRNGLAIKEL

-728 LPIPQNEINANP
+728 LPIPQNEINMNP
-740 NLTQNPGY
+740 NMTQNPGY

>member
-141 VMDLVSKDGKSFK
+141 VMDLVAKDSKSFK

-291 SLEANNINVPM
+291 SLETNNINVPM

-323 ISGDDISNLTPVWGM
+323 FSEIENYPSVSVSGT
-338 EIYETGSGSE
+338 EIYETGSGNE
-348 PSINYT
+348 PCINYT

-364 VVKAASFRKEQTA
+364 VVKAAFFRKEQA
-377 SIPLYD
+377 VSIPLYD
-383 GMGNV
+383 GMGNE
-388 VASLSLTQQANPNA
+388 VACLNLTQQANPNA
-402 EIIVPRLGSEGI
+402 EIIVPRLGSIGI

-433 INYCYTKIINNPRL
+433 MNYRYTKIINDSRF
-447 VAPSLV
+447 V
-453 APISSSEPNIRN
+453 APIRSSEPNIHN
-465 CWIDSY
+465 CWINSY

-490 YSPYLNVYRDLCY
+490 YSPYLNVYRDMCY
-503 YQLLTW
+503 YQMLIW

-515 IPNTGFDGYVDSY
+515 VPNAGFESY
-528 VSRTSESGILQML
+528 ADPSRTSESSILQML
-541 EEELLDAIKDLDE
+541 EEELVEAIRNLDE
-554 KKCVAFAINANDA
+554 KKCVAFATNANDA

-593 ELLQQ
+593 NLLQK
-598 VVDKNIYSMEKVPT
+598 VVDKSIYPIEKVPT

-617 NKDLILALNFS
+617 NKDLILALMVGNE
-628 NGSRASRVNVDGSP
+628 SRASRVYVDGSP

-673 YISEVGNI
+673 YISEVDNV
-681 NGISGTNVSVEGIK
+681 NGISGTSVSVEGIN

-709 LKRNGLAMKEL
+709 LKRNGLAIKEL

-728 LPIPQNEINANP
+728 LPIPQNEINMNP
-740 NLTQNPGY
+740 NMTQNPGY

>member
-1 MKVILK
+1 
-7 KAVVVVTIG
+7 
-16 MMAMLQS
+16 ML
-23 CSSND
+23 SS
-28 DLDGYTPTNFNVGGK
+28 Y
-43 VEKGPF
+43 
-49 VRGTA
+49 
-54 IQMQP
+54 
-59 LDADLDE
+59 
-66 TGESFTST
+66 
-74 ITDNEGTFTFGSK
+74 
-87 LLKSPYVKLSASGY
+87 
-101 YFNEVTGELSKGT
+101 
-114 LALNAVANLQNAA
+114 
-127 DVNLNILSHLKYQR
+127 YQR
-141 VMDLVSKDGKSFK
+141 VMDLVAKDGKSFK

-291 SLEANNINVPM
+291 SLETNNINVPM

-323 ISGDDISNLTPVWGM
+323 IPGDDIYDNSTSVSGM
-338 EIYETGSGSE
+338 EIYETGSGSV

-354 KELNNNILKV
+354 KELKNNILKV
-364 VVKAASFRKEQTA
+364 VVKAASFRKEQA
-377 SIPLYD
+377 VSIPLYD

-388 VASLSLTQQANPNA
+388 VARLNLTQQANPNA
-402 EIIVPRLGSEGI
+402 EIIVPRLGSDGI

-421 RSLSEAVTLEAG
+421 RSLSEAVTLEAQM
-433 INYCYTKIINNPRL
+433 NYRYTKIIND
-447 VAPSLV
+447 PSFV
-453 APISSSEPNIRN
+453 APISSYNENLVNYWFNEYS
-465 CWIDSY
+465 S
-471 QALNMIARLYR
+471 LNLIAYLYR
-482 ADAMYRAV
+482 ADSMYRAV

-503 YQLLTW
+503 YQMLIW

-515 IPNTGFDGYVDSY
+515 VPNAGFESYEDAYVP
-528 VSRTSESGILQML
+528 RTSESSILQML
-541 EEELLDAIKDLDE
+541 EEELVEAIRNLDE
-554 KKCVAFAINANDA
+554 KKCVAFATNANDA

-593 ELLQQ
+593 NLLQQ

-617 NKDLILALNFS
+617 NKDLILALKVGNE
-628 NGSRASRVNVDGSP
+628 SRDSRVNVDGSP
-642 EDVVPIMTTT
+642 EKVVPIMTST

-673 YISEVGNI
+673 YISEVDNV
-681 NGISGTNVSVEGIK
+681 NGISGTSVSVEGIK

-728 LPIPQNEINANP
+728 LPIPQNELMVNP

>member
-127 DVNLNILSHLKYQR
+127 DVNLNILAHLKYQR
-141 VMDLVSKDGKSFK
+141 VMDLVAKDGKSFK

-275 GDGTAG
+275 GDGIAG

-291 SLEANNINVPM
+291 SLETNNINVPM

-323 ISGDDISNLTPVWGM
+323 IPGDDIYDNLTSVSGM
-338 EIYETGSGSE
+338 KIYETGSGSE
-348 PSINYT
+348 PCINYT

-364 VVKAASFRKEQTA
+364 VVKAASFRKEQA
-377 SIPLYD
+377 VSIPLYD

-388 VASLSLTQQANPNA
+388 VASLNLTQQANPNA
-402 EIIVPRLGSEGI
+402 EIIVPRLGSDGI
-414 SLVSDFM
+414 SCVSEFM
-421 RSLSEAVTLEAG
+421 KSLANAVTLEAQM
-433 INYCYTKIINNPRL
+433 NYRYTKIIND
-447 VAPSLV
+447 PSFV
-453 APISSSEPNIRN
+453 APIRSSESNIHN
-465 CWIDSY
+465 CYINSY

-490 YSPYLNVYRDLCY
+490 YSPYLNVYRDMCY
-503 YQLLTW
+503 YQMLIW

-515 IPNTGFDGYVDSY
+515 VPNAGFEGYADSY
-528 VSRTSESGILQML
+528 VPRTSESSILQML
-541 EEELLDAIKDLDE
+541 EEELVETIRNLDE
-554 KKCVAFAINANDA
+554 KKCVAFATNANDA

-593 ELLQQ
+593 NLLQQ

-617 NKDLILALNFS
+617 NKDLILALKVGNE
-628 NGSRASRVNVDGSP
+628 SRDSRVNVDGSP
-642 EDVVPIMTTT
+642 EKVVPIMTTT

-673 YISEVGNI
+673 YISEVDNV
-681 NGISGTNVSVEGIK
+681 NGISGTSVSVEGIK

-728 LPIPQNEINANP
+728 LPIPQDEINANP
-740 NLTQNPGY
+740 SLNQNPGY